1 MKTIN
6 VTDEQYEFLM
16 NLSKEINTQ
25 DNRITADPI
34 FCVYHKVMTPMPEG
48 CGEEGW
54 INEEGDLLTEE
65 DIKEIVD
72 EYNEEHKN
80 DMSNKDYEFQDHLKS
95 EEEIL
100 EELEYRKVNYEFQ
113 DTPVS
118 GQPYFSEKAAQN
130 HIDCNHYHYH
140 KPFTYVESAWRNDEW
155 ITIRKII
162 MDLTQKEGNN
172 VK

>member
-1 MKTIN
+1 MKMIE

-34 FCVYHKVMTPMPEG
+34 FCVYQKVMTPMPEG

-54 INEEGDLLTEE
+54 INEDGNLLTDE
-65 DIKEIVD
+65 DINEIAD
-72 EYNEEHKN
+72 EYNEEHK
-80 DMSNKDYEFQDHLKS
+80 DDKEKTEFKDD
-95 EEEIL
+95 EEIL
-100 EELEYRKVNYEFQ
+100 EELEYRKVNYEFK
-113 DTPVS
+113 DVLVS
-118 GQPYFSEKAAQN
+118 GQPYFSEKAAQD

-155 ITIRKII
+155 QVIRGIIIGLTIEKNI
-162 MDLTQKEGNN
+162 
-172 VK
+172 